1 MPHVP
6 ALLNEVIA
14 MLDPKPGEFFVD
26 GTFGAGGHSTAIL
39 EKIGLN
45 GKLFALDWDESNISK
60 PIIPDSGFM
69 IQVGN
74 YADLP
79 EILER
84 LPAGRQGKMGLADGL
99 ILDLGV
105 SSDQLDGSGRGFS
118 FQKDEPLLMT
128 YDPNGEPVRKILTE
142 LTENELAEI
151 IKEFGEERYASR
163 IAEAIFEQERKK
175 PIVTTLELAELIKN
189 TVPRNYERGRI
200 HPATRTFQALRI
212 YANHELE
219 NLERTLKNL
228 HRVVKSGGRVAII
241 SFHSLEDRLVKNYF
255 RDYAKAERAKLLTK
269 KPIVATREEITAN
282 PRSRSAKLRVVQI
295 L

>member
-6 ALLNEVIA
+6 VLLDEVIA
-14 MLDPKPGEFFVD
+14 MLDPKRGEFFVD

-45 GKLFALDWDESNISK
+45 GKLFALDWDESNVSK
-60 PIIPDSGFM
+60 PIIPDSRFL
-69 IQVGN
+69 IQVSN

-79 EILER
+79 EILELR
-84 LPAGRQGKMGLADGL
+84 KLGLADGL

-105 SSDQLDGSGRGFS
+105 SSDQLDSSGRGFS

-128 YDPNGEPVRKILTE
+128 YDLNGEPVRKILTE
-142 LTENELAEI
+142 LTEKELTEI
-151 IKEFGEERYASR
+151 IREYGEERYANK
-163 IAEAIFEQERKK
+163 IAKAIFEQERKK

-219 NLERTLKNL
+219 NLERILKNL
-228 HRVVKSGGRVAII
+228 HRVVKPGGRVAII

-255 RDYAKAERAKLLTK
+255 RDYAKAEKAKLLTK
-269 KPIVATREEITAN
+269 KPIVATSEEITAN
-282 PRSRSAKLRVVQI
+282 PRSRSAKLRVIQI